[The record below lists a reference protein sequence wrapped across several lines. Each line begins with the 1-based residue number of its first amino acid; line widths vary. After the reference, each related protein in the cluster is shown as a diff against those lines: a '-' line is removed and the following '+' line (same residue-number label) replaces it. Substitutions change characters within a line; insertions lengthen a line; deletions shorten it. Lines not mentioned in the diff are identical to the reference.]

1 MNKIISI
8 STIASFTL
16 LISACSLSPNLN
28 TPEANYSIDNKLGA
42 LSWEKEN
49 NSSITKN
56 WWKDFDDE
64 NLNKVVDLALK
75 NNNDL
80 KLAFIHMEQA

>member
-49 NSSITKN
+49 NSSI
-56 WWKDFDDE
+56 
-64 NLNKVVDLALK
+64 
-75 NNNDL
+75 
-80 KLAFIHMEQA
+80 